1 MTAKEKL
8 QDLVDRYQYA
18 KDKGQLQNAS
28 EATMRTWIDEL
39 LSVFGWDVRNT
50 HQVLTEH
57 SLGKNEKEKLN
68 QIGSTNTRPDY
79 TLVNGNVMLVFV
91 DAKRLDVDIKND
103 KDVAFQIRSY
113 GWSIGAPFS
122 IVTNF
127 ESLAIYDCSPMPD
140 ANDYANIARIG
151 FFKYDQFVENYEV
164 LDSFLA
170 RTNVIAGNLKF
181 IAKKADSLDE
191 TFSKMLGDIRKK
203 LAKTI
208 LSSNHIEDINTLSYY
223 VQTIINRILFIRV
236 CESRGLEKE
245 GLLHCF
251 AQKDF
256 WEEFKSC
263 SYVEFYNRYDG
274 PMFKRIPPL
283 QSLSIANEVFVDFV
297 KCLYAPSPYR
307 FDVIPLKTLSDI
319 YDLFLGYQLVI
330 KDGEVADELKS
341 EFKKSNGAVTTPTK
355 LVSQV
360 LKSTMPDSY
369 MNNHTASQLL
379 SLKIIDIACGSGVFL
394 VGVYDYLAKNIE
406 KKIAKGEEFPKEYYV
421 LLDDKIVLTLEGRK
435 AIINQCIYGV
445 DINPEAVEVAKLSL
459 SLKLVDAYR
468 PKDFDAVGILGSQIL
483 SGIGTNIKCGNSLV
497 GADIENICPS
507 IADDLPQLQAT
518 NAFAWEESFPQV
530 FAKRGFDL
538 VVGNPPYVEV
548 KNYNA
553 GLPCMASYI
562 KTVYSSSKNGK
573 IDLAIPFIE
582 KGIDILNSQGR
593 LGYIIQ
599 KRFFKD
605 QYGKGIRK
613 YLTDAG
619 HYYLNGIY
627 DYEENDLFAG
637 RTTYVAILVCDKNTE
652 NNQNVWYFNSKDSAK
667 NQLLSSESLSETP
680 WNFESAHLNALRLR
694 LSKELGTLQ
703 DVCRVKVGVQV
714 LWNDAFQIIADKIE
728 NGLIYGHSKIDKN
741 VIVEYDACKP
751 LLCNEQF
758 VPLTKRKYNTF
769 ALFPYNVSEEGEV
782 TELGF
787 SEYSASYPKAGAYL
801 NKHKKLICK
810 NVQTLPEKN
819 SSYDKKEHWHLFTR
833 ANNHGA
839 IYQKICV
846 PMTAQYPQ
854 AAIILDKHVYC
865 DNANMFFIQI
875 EPIDETR
882 LYALAAIINSTI
894 FNAFARAI
902 ANPQRGGYFKFN
914 KQFLDPVPVPA
925 KAFLACNRDMKK
937 LANIAKKIEQTNE
950 QIKASIGG
958 KTSGLELSLKKLWRE
973 LDELCM
979 KLYGIKK
986 PEDKALLN
994 SIVRKDRMLYGQES

>member
-530 FAKRGFDL
+530 FAKGGFDL

-925 KAFLACNRDMKK
+925 KTFLACNRDMKK